1 MASQSAKGNGQEVLH
16 SKSTFKQSTAA
27 SVGGSIDADARH
39 GMVAQAAY
47 YVAER
52 RGFGAGAELDDW
64 LTAER
69 QMNNK
74 MN

>member
-1 MASQSAKGNGQEVLH
+1 MASQSSKGNGQGVLH
-16 SKSTFKQSTAA
+16 GKSTRKQPTAGSIA
-27 SVGGSIDADARH
+27 GSIDAGARH

-47 YVAER
+47 YAAER

-69 QMNNK
+69 EMSIKTN
-74 MN
+74 